1 MVDVSVAR
9 RFETKMKVK
18 CILTGIKSGD
28 HIFDYI
34 IVGSGPAGSV
44 LANRLSEDPAVSV
57 LLLEAGGS
65 DRSLTIQMPAAVPF
79 AYMDAK
85 LGWGYQAGPEPHLG
99 GRWIDEK
106 RGRVL
111 GGSSSINAM
120 IFNRGN

>member
-1 MVDVSVAR
+1 MKRTNS
-9 RFETKMKVK
+9 ETH
-18 CILTGIKSGD
+18 T
-28 HIFDYI
+28 FDYV
-34 IVGSGPAGSV
+34 IVGSGPAGCV

-99 GRWIDEK
+99 GALDRREAWPGLGRKLIDQ
-106 RGRVL
+106 RYDFQSR
-111 GGSSSINAM
+111 
-120 IFNRGN
+120 